1 MLVVEKI
8 RSFIIFIKATSRKF
22 LLKQNTNPFFSLPKV
37 NSKTRI
43 FLINW
48 FYGSSLGFS
57 YFFEML
63 LNMEWFHVS
72 EKILGDRK
80 EIFLQM
86 YIKDRIMAVS
96 LPFAKSCV
104 VWTWRWL
111 KDIRLILFCLN
122 EISV

>member
-1 MLVVEKI
+1 MQPVEN
-8 RSFIIFIKATSRKF
+8 S
-22 LLKQNTNPFFSLPKV
+22 LLKQNANPFFSLPKL